1 MSLPQTTSVGGEAYN
16 GISQISLVMQMY
28 VLGPRLILSI
38 RQYNAKVV
46 PVANSEEAITM
57 ASITFQVH
65 SQMSTDHGV

>member
-1 MSLPQTTSVGGEAYN
+1 MGGEAYN

-46 PVANSEEAITM
+46 ANSEEAITM

>member
-1 MSLPQTTSVGGEAYN
+1 VGGEAYN

-46 PVANSEEAITM
+46 ANSEEAITM